1 MPLESEACYG
11 VTTGGN
17 KSLVDRSK
25 VFRGRGTYNLLRFDV
40 SIAQMKAEILKFT
53 SLIQLFT
60 PIQTLSEMWIDEV
73 R

>member
-1 MPLESEACYG
+1 M
-11 VTTGGN
+11 
-17 KSLVDRSK
+17 
-25 VFRGRGTYNLLRFDV
+25 LRFDV
-40 SIAQMKAEILKFT
+40 SIAQMKAKILKFT